1 MCRNNMKK
9 SILLAVVLLVVSGCQ
24 ERKASFIKRFD
35 SQNDMKTTISKLK
48 EQLPKHGLVLT
59 SEFDEGKYA
68 NLLHRDKKLIFFTN
82 PNASTDLMK
91 CDAALSLEVPYKM
104 AISKNYD
111 GTVEVIYTNPE
122 YWSLQYNVKDKNCLS
137 IISKFA
143 GVMNEMASQIT
154 QK

>member
-1 MCRNNMKK
+1 MKK
-9 SILLAVVLLVVSGCQ
+9 SILLTVILLLSGCQ

-35 SQNDMKTTISKLK
+35 SQNDMQTTIAKLK

-82 PNASTDLMK
+82 PKASTDLMK

-143 GVMNEMASQIT
+143 GVMDDMAYTII

>member
-1 MCRNNMKK
+1 MKK
-9 SILLAVVLLVVSGCQ
+9 SILLTVILLLSGCQ

-35 SQNDMKTTISKLK
+35 SQNDMQTTIAKLK

-82 PNASTDLMK
+82 PKASTDLMK

-143 GVMNEMASQIT
+143 GVMDDMANTII

>member
-1 MCRNNMKK
+1 
-9 SILLAVVLLVVSGCQ
+9 
-24 ERKASFIKRFD
+24 
-35 SQNDMKTTISKLK
+35 
-48 EQLPKHGLVLT
+48 
-59 SEFDEGKYA
+59 
-68 NLLHRDKKLIFFTN
+68 
-82 PNASTDLMK
+82 MK

-143 GVMNEMASQIT
+143 GVMDDMANTII

>member
-1 MCRNNMKK
+1 MKK
-9 SILLAVVLLVVSGCQ
+9 SILLAVVLLISGCQ

-35 SQNDMKTTISKLK
+35 SQNDMQTTISKLK
-48 EQLPKHGLVLT
+48 EQLPKHGLVFA

-82 PNASTDLMK
+82 PKASTDLMK

-143 GVMNEMASQIT
+143 GVMDDMANTII